1 MPDAMKDLI
10 ASEFHDEEARRQYAD
25 ELLDAA
31 LALQIKTL
39 REQRG
44 LTQTELAERASLGQS
59 QISEME
65 QIDHSPGTVNTLRR
79 IAAALDLALVI
90 RFESFGQFLQE
101 VSQLDRES
109 LERESYDDDPI
120 LHDVPEGPDTSDNT
134 QYAERPYSDFGNVVP
149 ISSGRRIRE
158 TFVDAEDAE
167 TSTESSP
174 LGWVNHG

>member
-1 MPDAMKDLI
+1 MSNAMRDLI
-10 ASEFHDEEARRQYAD
+10 ASELGDEEARRQYAD

-44 LTQTELAERASLGQS
+44 LTQTELAERASMGQS

-65 QIDHSPGTVNTLRR
+65 QIDHSPGTVNTLRK

-90 RFESFGQFLQE
+90 RFESFGQFLEE

-109 LERESYDDDPI
+109 LERESYADDSL
-120 LHDVPEGPDTSDNT
+120 LHGSPVSSAAPDNT
-134 QYAERPYSDFGNVVP
+134 QYAERPYSELDNVVP
-149 ISSGRRIRE
+149 ISVGRGIRE
-158 TFVDAEDAE
+158 TFVNAEDAE
-167 TSTESSP
+167 TSTGTPSP
-174 LGWVNHG
+174 RWVNHG